1 MANLTEK
8 QTDLSE
14 FFNELSKE
22 KVKVKKELQ
31 DKLENPTSDLSNLF
45 TKLENAL
52 SETKKISETP
62 FIQEITE
69 EKILSLDDQNKLEV
83 FSNLVDSL
91 NTPIEPVEVEEEV
104 DETFIEPIPWPEPT
118 AFL

>member
-1 MANLTEK
+1 MSNLTEK
-8 QTDLSE
+8 QTGLSE

-22 KVKVKKELQ
+22 KVKAKKERQ

-45 TKLENAL
+45 AKLENAL

-62 FIQEITE
+62 FIQEVTE

-83 FSNLVDSL
+83 FSNLVDSEHSCK
-91 NTPIEPVEVEEEV
+91 TRRS
-104 DETFIEPIPWPEPT
+104 
-118 AFL
+118 